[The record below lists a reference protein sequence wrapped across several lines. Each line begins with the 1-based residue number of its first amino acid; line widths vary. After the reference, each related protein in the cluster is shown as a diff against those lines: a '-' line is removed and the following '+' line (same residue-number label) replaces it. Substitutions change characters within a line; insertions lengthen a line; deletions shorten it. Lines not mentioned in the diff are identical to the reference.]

1 VRSQPQLDAP
11 WHCAEKVFE
20 CRRVPFAVNPVQI
33 RGALRRTLALVI
45 TVLPGVPFTWR
56 LCWVFPQGTSKEIAV
71 DAKLYDGYVG
81 HYEVTSVVISMSG
94 RAIIC
99 SRK

>member
-1 VRSQPQLDAP
+1 MVRVRSQPQLDAP

-45 TVLPGVPFTWR
+45 TVLLGVPFAFF
-56 LCWVFPQGTSKEIAV
+56 VAPHAFPF
-71 DAKLYDGYVG
+71 
-81 HYEVTSVVISMSG
+81 
-94 RAIIC
+94 
-99 SRK
+99 SRGDRGVLEQVMMPTDND